1 MSAQKPGVTMNDQR
15 DVSKILDADFLA
27 IRHAILDVAA
37 GLDRLDR
44 GLNSNSLA
52 AEPRRQQLLLALEVL
67 SEKEAGRTEQ
77 VQMVFSR
84 PYDSRW
90 RDRVATA

>member
-1 MSAQKPGVTMNDQR
+1 MNDRR
-15 DVSKILDADFLA
+15 DVSKIFDADFLA

-44 GLNSNSLA
+44 GLCSNSPA
-52 AEPRRQQLLLALEVL
+52 NEPRRQQLRRALDVL
-67 SEKEAGRTEQ
+67 SEKDAGRAEQ